1 MSGQKL
7 NTAIFRTELY
17 KNATEIVER
26 EYASDLTV
34 GVIAQRIATSNRQLQ
49 RAFSEIG
56 RTTFRDYLTKVRM
69 RQAVNLLSNSDLKVA
84 EVARR
89 VGYAQP
95 NYFSK
100 LFHRYIGTP
109 PTGYR
114 KINGSSNHFQWPQ
127 SWQ

>member
-7 NTAIFRTELY
+7 NTAIFRAELY
-17 KNATEIVER
+17 RNATEIVER
-26 EYASDLTV
+26 EYASDLSV
-34 GVIAQRIATSNRQLQ
+34 GLIAQRIATSNRQLQ
-49 RAFSEIG
+49 RAFAEIG

-69 RQAVNLLSNSDLKVA
+69 RQATNLLSNSDLKIA
-84 EVARR
+84 DVARR

-100 LFHRYIGTP
+100 LFRRYIGTP

-114 KINGSSNHFQWPQ
+114 KFNGRSSHVQWPQ
-127 SWQ
+127 NWQ